1 MFMHRKV
8 LKEEIDFYESQN
20 KRLAVEDLLSKLS
33 HLKPKHLKQIKENE
47 ERIGRLEWEIITL
60 Y

>member
-1 MFMHRKV
+1 MFLHHKE

-20 KRLAVEDLLSKLS
+20 KRLAVVDLFRELS
-33 HLKPKHLKQIKENE
+33 HKKPKHLKQIKENDQ
-47 ERIGRLEWEIITL
+47 RIGKLEWEIISL

>member
-1 MFMHRKV
+1 MFLHHKE

-20 KRLAVEDLLSKLS
+20 KRLAVEDLLRELS
-33 HLKPKHLKQIKENE
+33 HKKPKHLKQIKENQQ
-47 ERIGRLEWEIITL
+47 RLGRLEWEIITL

>member
-1 MFMHRKV
+1 MFVHRKV

-20 KRLAVEDLLSKLS
+20 KRLAVEDLLSELS
-33 HLKPKHLKQIKENE
+33 HQKPKHLKQIKENE